1 MVLTIKD
8 LSPEE
13 YFLPGNAACSGCSAV
28 MSLRVALKV
37 LGPRT
42 IVTIP
47 ACCSS
52 VIQGYYPKSPARIPF
67 INTAFAATA
76 ASASGIRAALEIK
89 GKEGINVLGW
99 AGDGGTAD
107 IGIQALSGAAERNED
122 FIYVCYDN
130 EAYMNTG
137 TQGSGAT
144 PRGAVTTT
152 TVTGKRERK
161 KNIPEIMIA
170 HEIPYVATACAAY
183 PLDFAE
189 KLKKAMGLKGLRY
202 IHLISPCPPGW
213 RFAAEKTVEV
223 GKMAVA
229 TGAWI
234 LYEWQEGR
242 YNLTGPSRGMLKKAN
257 RKPITEYLKLQ
268 GRFSKL
274 TGTEVIELQSD
285 LDAAWE
291 KMSRKIGEAPPSPE
305 K

>member
-1 MVLTIKD
+1 
-8 LSPEE
+8 
-13 YFLPGNAACSGCSAV
+13 

-47 ACCSS
+47 ASCSS
-52 VIQGYYPKSPARIPF
+52 VIQGYYPKSPARVPF

-89 GKEGINVLGW
+89 VKRDVNVLGW
-99 AGDGGTAD
+99 AGDGGTVD

-152 TVTGKRERK
+152 TVAGKIERK
-161 KNIPEIMIA
+161 KNLPEIMIA
-170 HEIPYVATACAAY
+170 HEVPYVATACAAY

-189 KLKKAMGLKGLRY
+189 KLKKAMGLKGLKY

-213 RFAAEKTVEV
+213 RFPAEKTVEV

-234 LYEWQEGR
+234 LYEWQSGR
-242 YNLTGPSRGMLKKAN
+242 YSLTGLSRGMLKKTN
-257 RKPITEYLKLQ
+257 RKPLIEYLKLQ
-268 GRFSKL
+268 GRFGKL
-274 TGTEVIELQSD
+274 TEAEVNELQSD
-285 LDAAWE
+285 VDAAWDR
-291 KMSRKIGEAPPSPE
+291 MSKKVGEAFPPPA

>member
-8 LSPEE
+8 LPAED
-13 YFLPGNAACSGCSAV
+13 YVLPGNAACSGCSAI
-28 MSLRVALKV
+28 MSLKIALKV

-42 IVTIP
+42 VVVIP

-52 VIQGYYPKSPARIPF
+52 VIQGYYPRSPAKIPF

-76 ASASGIRAALEIK
+76 ASASGIRAAMDVK
-89 GKEGINVLGW
+89 GKGGINVLGW

-122 FIYVCYDN
+122 FIYICYDN

-144 PRGAVTTT
+144 PRGAITTT
-152 TVTGKRERK
+152 TVAGKEERK
-161 KNIPEIMIA
+161 KNMPEIMIA
-170 HEIPYVATACAAY
+170 HEIPYVATASAAY

-189 KLKKAMGLKGLRY
+189 KVKKAMGIRGLKY
-202 IHLISPCPPGW
+202 IHLITPCPPGW
-213 RFAAEKTVEV
+213 RFAAEKSVEV
-223 GKMAVA
+223 GKMGVA

-234 LYEWQEGR
+234 LFEWQDGK
-242 YNLTGPSRGMLKKAN
+242 YTLTGPSRGMLKKSN

-268 GRFSKL
+268 GRFGKVNAE
-274 TGTEVIELQSD
+274 TAMGLQAD
-285 LDAAWE
+285 VDATWE
-291 KMSRKIGEAPPSPE
+291 KMARRIGEALPVPV

>member
-8 LSPEE
+8 LTAEE
-13 YFLPGNAACSGCSAV
+13 YVLPGNAACSGCSAI
-28 MSLRVALKV
+28 MSLRIALKV

-42 IVTIP
+42 IVIIP

-52 VIQGYYPKSPARIPF
+52 VIQGYYPRSPAKVPL

-76 ASASGIRAALEIK
+76 ASASGIRAALDVK
-89 GKEGINVLGW
+89 GRQGINILGW

-144 PRGAVTTT
+144 PRGALTTT
-152 TVTGKRERK
+152 TVAGKSERK
-161 KNIPEIMIA
+161 KDMPGIMIA
-170 HEIPYVATACAAY
+170 HEVPYVATAIAAY

-189 KLKKAMGLKGLRY
+189 KLKKAMGIRGLKY
-202 IHLISPCPPGW
+202 IHLITPCPPGW
-213 RFAAEKTVEV
+213 RFPAEKSVEV
-223 GKMAVA
+223 GRMAVA

-234 LYEWQEGR
+234 LYEWQGGK
-242 YNLTGPSRGMLKKAN
+242 YTLTGSSRGMLKKAN
-257 RKPITEYLKLQ
+257 RKPIMEYLKLQ
-268 GRFSKL
+268 GRFGKVNDD
-274 TGTEVIELQSD
+274 TAKELQAD

-291 KMSRKIGEAPPSPE
+291 KMARRVSETPPAPV

>member
-8 LSPEE
+8 LSSEE

-52 VIQGYYPKSPARIPF
+52 VIQGYYPKSPARVPF

-152 TVTGKRERK
+152 TVTGKKERK

-170 HEIPYVATACAAY
+170 HDIPYVATACAAY

-189 KLKKAMGLKGLRY
+189 KLKKAMDLKGLRY

-213 RFAAEKTVEV
+213 RFPAEKTVEV

-242 YNLTGPSRGMLKKAN
+242 YALTGLSRGMLKKAN
-257 RKPITEYLKLQ
+257 RKPIMEYLKLQ
-268 GRFSKL
+268 GRFGKL
-274 TGTEVIELQSD
+274 TAADVNDLQAD
-285 LDAAWE
+285 LDAAWD
-291 KMSRKIGEAPPSPE
+291 KMSRKVGEVPPSPD

>member
-52 VIQGYYPKSPARIPF
+52 VIQGYYPKSPARVPF

-152 TVTGKRERK
+152 TVTGKKERK

-170 HEIPYVATACAAY
+170 HDIPYVATACAAY

-189 KLKKAMGLKGLRY
+189 KLKKAMDLKGLRY

-213 RFAAEKTVEV
+213 RFPAEKTVEV

-242 YNLTGPSRGMLKKAN
+242 YALTGLSRGMLKKAN
-257 RKPITEYLKLQ
+257 RKPIMEYLKLQ
-268 GRFSKL
+268 GRFGKL
-274 TGTEVIELQSD
+274 TAADVNDLQAD
-285 LDAAWE
+285 LDAAWD
-291 KMSRKIGEAPPSPE
+291 KMSRKVGEVPPSPD

>member
-1 MVLTIKD
+1 
-8 LSPEE
+8 
-13 YFLPGNAACSGCSAV
+13 

-47 ACCSS
+47 ASCSS
-52 VIQGYYPKSPARIPF
+52 VIQGYYTKSPAMVPF

-89 GKEGINVLGW
+89 VKRDVNVLGW
-99 AGDGGTAD
+99 AGDGGTVD

-152 TVTGKRERK
+152 TVAGKIERK
-161 KNIPEIMIA
+161 KNLPEIMIA

-189 KLKKAMGLKGLRY
+189 KLKKAMGLKGLKY

-213 RFAAEKTVEV
+213 RFPAEKTVEV

-234 LYEWQEGR
+234 LYEWQSGR
-242 YNLTGPSRGMLKKAN
+242 YSLTGLSRGMLKKTN
-257 RKPITEYLKLQ
+257 RKPLIEYLKLQ
-268 GRFSKL
+268 GRFGKL
-274 TGTEVIELQSD
+274 TEAEVNELQSD
-285 LDAAWE
+285 VDAAWDR
-291 KMSRKIGEAPPSPE
+291 MSKKVGEAFPPPA

>member
-1 MVLTIKD
+1 MVFTIKE

-13 YFLPGNAACSGCSAV
+13 YILPGNAACSGCASIA
-28 MSLRVALKV
+28 SLRVALKV

-47 ACCSS
+47 ASCSS
-52 VIQGYYPKSPARIPF
+52 VIQGYFPKTPARVPF
-67 INTAFAATA
+67 LNTAFAATA
-76 ASASGIRAALEIK
+76 ASASGIRAALEVK

-99 AGDGGTAD
+99 AGDGGTVD

-144 PRGAVTTT
+144 PRGAMTTT
-152 TVTGKRERK
+152 TVAGKGERK
-161 KNIPEIMIA
+161 KNLPEIMIA
-170 HEIPYVATACAAY
+170 HEVPYVATACAAY

-189 KLKKAMGLKGLRY
+189 KLKKAMGIRGLRY

-213 RFAAEKTVEV
+213 RFPAEKTVEV
-223 GKMAVA
+223 GKMAIA

-234 LYEWQEGR
+234 LYEWQGGR
-242 YNLTGPSRGMLKKAN
+242 YVLTGPSKGMLKKAN
-257 RKPITEYLKLQ
+257 RKPIGDYLKLQ
-268 GRFSKL
+268 GRFSRL
-274 TGTEVIELQSD
+274 TGAEVEEIQLEV
-285 LDAAWE
+285 DAAWE
-291 KMSRKIGEAPPSPE
+291 RMAKRVGEYPGAPQT
-305 K
+305 

>member
-1 MVLTIKD
+1 
-8 LSPEE
+8 
-13 YFLPGNAACSGCSAV
+13 

-47 ACCSS
+47 ASCSS
-52 VIQGYYPKSPARIPF
+52 VIQGYYPKSPARVPF

-89 GKEGINVLGW
+89 VKRDVNVLGW
-99 AGDGGTAD
+99 AGDGGTVD

-152 TVTGKRERK
+152 TVAGKIERK
-161 KNIPEIMIA
+161 KNLPEIMIA

-189 KLKKAMGLKGLRY
+189 KLKKAMGLKGLKY

-213 RFAAEKTVEV
+213 RFPAEKTVEV

-234 LYEWQEGR
+234 LYEWQSGR
-242 YNLTGPSRGMLKKAN
+242 YSLTGLSRGMLKKTN
-257 RKPITEYLKLQ
+257 RKPLIEYLKLQ
-268 GRFSKL
+268 GRFGKL
-274 TGTEVIELQSD
+274 TEAEVNELQSD
-285 LDAAWE
+285 VDAAWDR
-291 KMSRKIGEAPPSPE
+291 MSKKVGEAFPPPA